1 MTTGE
6 AWGKVGSCNVAG
18 LTNEKMK
25 LFRTTF
31 ESFEVMCLQE
41 THGAEKNCK
50 SRIAKLGFHE
60 GSFSLHSK
68 AIRGSAVLWRDSVKQ
83 IGQAWRDPE
92 GRIAAVILQK
102 GNATKALVVSVYAP
116 NVDPSPASQANYVS
130 FLISLQYAL
139 TEMTAR
145 ESVDHILMLGDFNII
160 CNPELDSM
168 SVAPK
173 LYKVPV
179 EALTELLNKFELI
192 DVFRILNPD
201 EKCFTFSRKGL
212 LLRNGDRAPPVMN
225 RLDYAFVKQTSLVL
239 IQNCDHRDVALTD
252 HKMVVLDMLEGNVNK
267 KILGL
272 WKHNDLLNK
281 DTQFVKM
288 LKEKLE
294 IYVPK
299 AQEECTSN
307 RGAWEAIKGKIREW
321 SRAYSIDKMK
331 KERAEKKAL
340 WDKMQI
346 TSSRPSLEER
356 KRFIDAKTKYDE
368 ICKREAQRLI
378 FRAKVDS
385 LQHDEKFSKFFFLK
399 IRQNRAQS
407 NIAKLQIGNE
417 NETNQIRVNDEIKR
431 FYKDLYTSDS
441 PIPPD
446 KDWLEKVQ
454 TLSND
459 EREELE
465 RPLAAN
471 EFSKVLFKK
480 MKIGKSPGND
490 GLTVEFY
497 RTFWK
502 ELRDPLTKALRESI
516 TVGELSPSQ
525 KQSVIRLIPKKGKDL
540 AQIKNW
546 RPISLMNVD
555 VKILS
560 KALNSRIEK
569 HLAKLT
575 SKEQSAFVKGRLLQ
589 DNTNMIGQAIEYSCK
604 NKRQAQLF
612 SIDFK
617 KAFDSLEHSY
627 LWEVM
632 KSMNFGESFIAMIRT
647 LYNRAES
654 TVMNG
659 GVTVGYFPL
668 QRAARQGDPI
678 SPTLFVLA
686 LEPLLAVIRERT
698 HGIPPQKANSGCQR
712 MQTT

>member
-130 FLISLQYAL
+130 FLISLQYVL

-225 RLDYAFVKQTSLVL
+225 RLDYAFVKQDDLTIIKSCEHS
-239 IQNCDHRDVALTD
+239 NVAMTD
-252 HKMVVLDMLEGNVNK
+252 HKMVELVFLSEKGRK
-267 KILGL
+267 KLLGL
-272 WKHNDLLNK
+272 WKHNDLLNR
-281 DTQFVKM
+281 DTHFVND
-288 LKEKLE
+288 LKKKLE
-294 IYVPK
+294 KFVPE
-299 AQEECTSN
+299 AQRECLSS

-321 SRAYSIDKMK
+321 SRAYSIEKMR
-331 KERAEKKAL
+331 KERAEKQDL
-340 WDKMQI
+340 WQKLQN
-346 TSSRPSLEER
+346 TSSKPSLKEKKE
-356 KRFIDAKTKYDE
+356 FIENKVKYDE
-368 ICKREAQRLI
+368 ICKRESQRLI

-385 LQHDEKFSKFFFLK
+385 LQHDEKFSKKFFLK
-399 IRQNRAQS
+399 IRQKN
-407 NIAKLQIGNE
+407 
-417 NETNQIRVNDEIKR
+417 
-431 FYKDLYTSDS
+431 
-441 PIPPD
+441 
-446 KDWLEKVQ
+446 
-454 TLSND
+454 
-459 EREELE
+459 
-465 RPLAAN
+465 
-471 EFSKVLFKK
+471 
-480 MKIGKSPGND
+480 
-490 GLTVEFY
+490 LTPVH
-497 RTFWK
+497 R
-502 ELRDPLTKALRESI
+502 
-516 TVGELSPSQ
+516 
-525 KQSVIRLIPKKGKDL
+525 
-540 AQIKNW
+540 N
-546 RPISLMNVD
+546 
-555 VKILS
+555 
-560 KALNSRIEK
+560 
-569 HLAKLT
+569 
-575 SKEQSAFVKGRLLQ
+575 
-589 DNTNMIGQAIEYSCK
+589 
-604 NKRQAQLF
+604 
-612 SIDFK
+612 
-617 KAFDSLEHSY
+617 
-627 LWEVM
+627 
-632 KSMNFGESFIAMIRT
+632 
-647 LYNRAES
+647 
-654 TVMNG
+654 
-659 GVTVGYFPL
+659 
-668 QRAARQGDPI
+668 
-678 SPTLFVLA
+678 
-686 LEPLLAVIRERT
+686 
-698 HGIPPQKANSGCQR
+698 
-712 MQTT
+712 